1 MKFRFALARRSL
13 THPALSVKLSTMLE
27 TAVPAVPRAAFARRV
42 PSPNPQPLHQKA
54 GFTLTELLVVIVVVA
69 ILAALLM
76 PVLGTMRQRGNQAAS
91 LSNMRQ
97 IGAVMLAYAADHD
110 YELPGRASGEDS
122 DDRWPKLIAPYVK
135 DIKIYAAPGDPNNY
149 INRHADPLSNEVNNT
164 SFIMNG
170 YNDLGMYS
178 DPSMKVRI
186 NRITSPSTT
195 LLLGT
200 PKSGSVHFFMDFLEP
215 PHGNQKDVLNLTAY
229 GDGSNYLFADGSAR
243 FISAKEYNA
252 TEDKLWL
259 VDKDYAIPTL

>member
-1 MKFRFALARRSL
+1 
-13 THPALSVKLSTMLE
+13 MLE
-27 TAVPAVPRAAFARRV
+27 AAVPAIRRASFARSFSAAD
-42 PSPNPQPLHQKA
+42 SPYVRRNA
-54 GFTLTELLVVIVVVA
+54 GFTLTELLVVIVVIAVLAA
-69 ILAALLM
+69 ILL
-76 PVLGTMRQRGNQAAS
+76 PVLNMMRQRGNQAAS

-97 IGAVMLAYAADHD
+97 IAAVMLAYAGDHD

-149 INRHADPLSNEVNNT
+149 INRKVDPLSNEVNNT

-170 YNDLGMYS
+170 YNDLGMFT

-186 NRITSPSTT
+186 NRITNPSAT

-215 PHGNQKDVLNLTAY
+215 PRGNQKDVLNLTAY
-229 GDGSNYLFADGSAR
+229 GDGSNYVFADGSAR
-243 FISAKEYNA
+243 FISAKEYIA

-259 VDKDYAIPTL
+259 VDKDYKIPEL